1 MAPWLQRVVTILT
14 GIACFAVGHY
24 VPEAQKP
31 LYMAGAALV
40 FWAIPHTADLRS
52 LGPLP
57 GLDAIATGL
66 GSQSVQAGPPPI
78 TPPTNPREWPPLIA
92 PPQSEH
98 PTPAEGSKPPKAA

>member
-40 FWAIPHTADLRS
+40 FWAIPHTADVRS

-57 GLDAIATGL
+57 EMPTP
-66 GSQSVQAGPPPI
+66 QAGPPLI
-78 TPPTNPREWPPLIA
+78 TPPANPREWPPLIT
-92 PPQSEH
+92 PPPSER
-98 PTPAEGSKPPKAA
+98 PTPPAGSPPTKAA

>member
-31 LYMAGAALV
+31 LYMAGAALT

-66 GSQSVQAGPPPI
+66 GSQSVQAGPP
-78 TPPTNPREWPPLIA
+78 LIA